1 MITTRQQYNQ
11 KEFVWVLHSKNFIC
25 CDKRVI
31 HVNFFQPAK
40 GNKNATLSHKP
51 FRYCDPGEGE
61 RAGRGLCG
69 GWWKMKAKWI
79 EKESGT
85 NKSAQQKKSQRYY
98 IFRWIRG
105 GGEEEKGIETDSI
118 WHFSNN
124 MWIVFKKQKCLLEF
138 GSATTVPASKEQKLH
153 WQRVEVG
160 EFSRCEHPGIS
171 QNGLTFFVH
180 DKNISIV
187 QIGDTFYFLH
197 WCFVPRRDSNNKT
210 GKKFSQ

>member
-1 MITTRQQYNQ
+1 MNWKRIRNKQVGIAEKVTTL
-11 KEFVWVLHSKNFIC
+11 LHIP
-25 CDKRVI
+25 
-31 HVNFFQPAK
+31 VNP
-40 GNKNATLSHKP
+40 
-51 FRYCDPGEGE
+51 
-61 RAGRGLCG
+61 
-69 GWWKMKAKWI
+69 
-79 EKESGT
+79 
-85 NKSAQQKKSQRYY
+85 
-98 IFRWIRG
+98 G

-197 WCFVPRRDSNNKT
+197 WCFVPCRDSNNKT
-210 GKKFSQ
+210 GKNSRNKHTHTHNTFFMVVAFMIHDAIIQLKTKTHSSQTRKREQLDENQIKHFLQPRDWREAGTVYWCFRRENVPFS